1 MMALIHESRRT
12 AVGMA
17 AQVAK
22 GNTDE
27 FDLLLRGYVND
38 TCDVECRVAALMMLA
53 SSAVSLAVF
62 ASGNDPEF
70 FTRMA
75 ERMVAH
81 GG

>member
-1 MMALIHESRRT
+1 MTLIHESRRT

-17 AQVAK
+17 AQVAQ
-22 GNTDE
+22 GNVDE